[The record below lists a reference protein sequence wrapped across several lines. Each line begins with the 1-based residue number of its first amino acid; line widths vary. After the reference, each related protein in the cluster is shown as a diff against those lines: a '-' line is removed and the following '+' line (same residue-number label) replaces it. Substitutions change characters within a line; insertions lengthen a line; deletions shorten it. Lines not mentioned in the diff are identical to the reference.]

1 MKKILQGLIIFLKK
15 IVYLVLYY
23 SWKNDNQNDI
33 SEYIMTINNLLIFFE
48 TSL

>member
-1 MKKILQGLIIFLKK
+1 MKKILQGLIIFLKE

-33 SEYIMTINNLLIFFE
+33 SEIYNDNK
-48 TSL
+48 

>member
-33 SEYIMTINNLLIFFE
+33 SEIYNDNK
-48 TSL
+48 